1 MARKQYNGFEVVSA
15 VMPSEQGYN
24 AAIAVKALGAGG
36 APRFHALLPD
46 QKFKT
51 ADDADLAAVQEL
63 QRLVDIN
70 AEGEPVWPEA

>member
-1 MARKQYNGFEVVSA
+1 MARKEYNGFEVVSA

-24 AAIAVKALGAGG
+24 AAIAIKGLGAGG

-63 QRLVDIN
+63 QRLIDIDV
-70 AEGEPVWPEA
+70 EGEPVWGDS